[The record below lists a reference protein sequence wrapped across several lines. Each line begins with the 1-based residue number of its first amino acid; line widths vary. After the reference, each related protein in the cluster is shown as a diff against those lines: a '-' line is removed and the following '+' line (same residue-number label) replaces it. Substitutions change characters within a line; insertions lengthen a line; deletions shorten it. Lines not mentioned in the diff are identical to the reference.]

1 MLLLE
6 EIIQDKSQLEEIFNN
21 EKNKL
26 FQSINTQ
33 NNNITVI
40 NKKIDSYIL
49 LIQLYNDNYSII
61 KTNLMKMYLDIAN
74 FKTYKD
80 AINIIA
86 LPNKNIQLFDIDS
99 KTDTEISL
107 KHIDCDILNIN
118 FEPNLMTYQF

>member
-6 EIIQDKSQLEEIFNN
+6 EITQNKTQLEEIFNN

-33 NNNITVI
+33 NNNITVT

-61 KTNLMKMYLDIAN
+61 KTNLMKMYLDIQMI
-74 FKTYKD
+74 K
-80 AINIIA
+80 
-86 LPNKNIQLFDIDS
+86 
-99 KTDTEISL
+99 L
-107 KHIDCDILNIN
+107 KKK
-118 FEPNLMTYQF
+118 EKMT

>member
-6 EIIQDKSQLEEIFNN
+6 EITQNKTQLEEIFNN

-33 NNNITVI
+33 NNNITVT

-74 FKTYKD
+74 FK
-80 AINIIA
+80 
-86 LPNKNIQLFDIDS
+86 
-99 KTDTEISL
+99 
-107 KHIDCDILNIN
+107 
-118 FEPNLMTYQF
+118 